1 MENGILSTIIAVEL
15 EIQERLAVE
24 EQSAAQMLDTL
35 RIELEQETTREEE
48 RLAGSMQQAVAAAK
62 AKAQERA
69 DAIMRAAAARAAQ
82 LDGLADETLK
92 LCIEQHLARIT
103 RERNP

>member
-15 EIQERLAVE
+15 EIQDRLAVE
-24 EQSAAQMLDTL
+24 EQRAAQMLDNL
-35 RIELEQETTREEE
+35 RRELEEGSTREEE
-48 RLAGSMQQAVAAAK
+48 RLTASLQQAVADAK
-62 AKAQERA
+62 AKAQQRA
-69 DAIMRAAAARAAQ
+69 GAMMSAAAARAEQ

-92 LCIEQHLARIT
+92 LCIVRHLDRIT